1 MEGLEYG
8 DDDDEYMPL
17 GIVRRMDYSYH
28 FPVEQRNVNAA
39 VFVDGIDIRQCITMS
54 NTSKARAG

>member
-1 MEGLEYG
+1 MVT
-8 DDDDEYMPL
+8 MTTSICPL

-28 FPVEQRNVNAA
+28 FPAEQWNVNAA
-39 VFVDGIDIRQCITMS
+39 VFMDGSDIRQCITRS